1 MRDDLVPHSLQRLF
15 LSKDTFVGVGLST
28 ARADP
33 KLKVA
38 VFFEVVLLTCRYSQ
52 QAVKVLTLEND
63 QLVRQ

>member
-1 MRDDLVPHSLQRLF
+1 
-15 LSKDTFVGVGLST
+15 VGVGLST